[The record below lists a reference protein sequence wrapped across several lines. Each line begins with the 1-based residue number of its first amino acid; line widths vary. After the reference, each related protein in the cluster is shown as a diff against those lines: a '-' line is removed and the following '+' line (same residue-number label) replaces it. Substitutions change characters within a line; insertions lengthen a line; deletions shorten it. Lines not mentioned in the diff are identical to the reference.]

1 MSLLPFCSLPLF
13 YFYPEYQGLCP
24 RWRCSSPAQHLFGP
38 LPGQELM
45 CSSRDAATMVAGNY
59 LCHICLLKWVG
70 LMWEGEHWHVDMKTP
85 EWGCEGGPGLT
96 HRWSPSSLW
105 SALIHSWTILQM
117 PFSALGAGMLLED
130 HIGQN
135 STCRITFCVFLTTES
150 SLRTEVTGYLPW
162 ADTSRSE
169 EPGGLQS
176 METQRVRTDWMTEQ
190 KTHTGRSRPMK
201 GGEIAHCTWLTPN
214 PPSPHSP
221 PSHPFLLICWG
232 VNRSVSMHLSI
243 DALFKAKKLEQNRA
257 FCSPARTPGH
267 PSGWNLREWSQQP
280 GPE

>member
-1 MSLLPFCSLPLF
+1 
-13 YFYPEYQGLCP
+13 
-24 RWRCSSPAQHLFGP
+24 
-38 LPGQELM
+38 
-45 CSSRDAATMVAGNY
+45 
-59 LCHICLLKWVG
+59 
-70 LMWEGEHWHVDMKTP
+70 
-85 EWGCEGGPGLT
+85 
-96 HRWSPSSLW
+96 
-105 SALIHSWTILQM
+105 
-117 PFSALGAGMLLED
+117 MLLED

-150 SLRTEVTGYLPW
+150 NLRTEVTGYLPW

-232 VNRSVSMHLSI
+232 VNRSVNISFHRCPSARSQTWADSASLKPCSFSLGTILASI
-243 DALFKAKKLEQNRA
+243 
-257 FCSPARTPGH
+257 PGNET
-267 PSGWNLREWSQQP
+267 SNQVWGTSQVTYP
-280 GPE
+280 L